1 MRRTPVAAALASRHG
16 RQGGPLASVTD
27 HGEFPC
33 RAAADRPP
41 VDARAG
47 SSPPAGERRRPPDS
61 STATVIAASSA
72 EPAAQSSP
80 VWRPSTKAEL
90 ALARIGPPARRA
102 SAKEP
107 LPWSAKPARIPG
119 RWSLPRY
126 TAVTV

>member
-1 MRRTPVAAALASRHG
+1 MRRALVAAAVARRHG
-16 RQGGPLASVTD
+16 RQGRHLGYVTD

-61 STATVIAASSA
+61 STATGIPASSA

-80 VWRPSTKAEL
+80 VRGPSAEAGL
-90 ALARIGPPARRA
+90 APARIRPPAPVA
-102 SAKEP
+102 GAKEP
-107 LPWSAKPARIPG
+107 L
-119 RWSLPRY
+119 
-126 TAVTV
+126 